1 MRKRKRRN
9 KLAWILM
16 TAVLCLLLYSLV
28 VMRSDSK
35 VSIIVGGT
43 DGAFI
48 QSDGL
53 TYVDPNSLVET
64 PEPTVNI
71 WPDRAGSLIKTLRRR
86 KVRGIRRQ
94 SSILMKLSMPIQMWT
109 SRQVK

>member
-53 TYVDPNSLVET
+53 TYVDPNSLAET
-64 PEPTVNI
+64 LHRPNTRWSATAARSAPPGRLTA
-71 WPDRAGSLIKTLRRR
+71 RRSAGRTISSL
-86 KVRGIRRQ
+86 
-94 SSILMKLSMPIQMWT
+94 M
-109 SRQVK
+109 